1 MCQEEFQ
8 NCSSDCGG
16 SHIFVLQDPTNPKS
30 GCKLKDDSKLMEPNS
45 TTLSDATLCHSKN
58 FSVIHGAHY
67 FSNAFRSPDQSS
79 SSAENCRESCKASGS
94 CTAAFWESS
103 SSSAGSC
110 FLIQGPV
117 ATIVVVNASASKE
130 FQGFLKLIDISTPS
144 SPPSLFIRIGIPV
157 LGIITVMAIL
167 VAGYVYRRRRLQAK
181 KLEAHNDMEAALL
194 GASLEGSKPRRFTW
208 KEMHENTCGFSDQLG
223 RGGFGKVFRG
233 AMADG
238 TPIAVKQ
245 LIDGG
250 QQGNKEFIAEVSILG
265 RTHHLHLVRLIGF
278 CLEGTMHKLLV
289 YEYMENGSLDAWIFS
304 KTHKD
309 KSETDESKEENMRR
323 PALSWERRFDIAL
336 GTAKGLAYLHEECED
351 RVIHMDLK
359 PQNILLGADFFPK
372 ISDFGMSRRVVRG
385 EESAVVT
392 MMRGTPGYLAP
403 EWLTDGAV
411 TEKCDVYSYG
421 ILLLEI
427 VSGRRVRD
435 WRALRRKLDMSR
447 NLREGVMELVDERLT
462 SYGVAVGVGVGKK
475 KMYDEKQ
482 GMRMVEVAMMCLR
495 SDPGSRPSMSRV
507 VHMLEGKVEA
517 IGLHEAPNSEDYQ
530 EMGLLIPS
538 KKMKDGV
545 ELEQEQEQYKH
556 HFSEIQQWPNES
568 WGSGSGTTSTTT
580 MGRTRKSIFSGKT
593 SYKYMEISKS
603 EEYMDSLDP
612 GHTYKMRK
620 Q

>member
-1 MCQEEFQ
+1 M
-8 NCSSDCGG
+8 
-16 SHIFVLQDPTNPKS
+16 LQDPTNPKS
-30 GCKLKDDSKLMEPNS
+30 SCKLKDDSKLMEPNDS
-45 TTLSDATLCHSKN
+45 TLNYSTN

-67 FSNAFRSPDQSS
+67 FSNAFRSPDQGSIS
-79 SSAENCRESCKASGS
+79 PENCRESCKNNCS
-94 CTAAFWESS
+94 CTAAFWQSS
-103 SSSAGSC
+103 SGGSC
-110 FLIQGPV
+110 FLIQGLV
-117 ATIVVVNASASKE
+117 ATIIVVNASASEE

-144 SPPSLFIRIGIPV
+144 SPPSLFIRIGAAV

-167 VAGYVYRRRRLQAK
+167 VAGYLCRRRRLEAK
-181 KLEAHNDMEAALL
+181 KLEDHNGMEAELL
-194 GASLEGSKPRRFTW
+194 GASLQGSKPRRFTW

-245 LIDGG
+245 LNDES

-385 EESAVVT
+385 EESAVMT

-411 TEKCDVYSYG
+411 TVKCDVYSYG
-421 ILLLEI
+421 IVLLEI
-427 VSGRRVRD
+427 VSGRKVKD
-435 WRALRRKLDMSR
+435 WRELRRKVDMSR

-475 KMYDEKQ
+475 KIYDEKQ

-517 IGLHEAPNSEDYQ
+517 IALHEAPNSEDYQ

-545 ELEQEQEQYKH
+545 ELEQEQEQEQEQERYKH
-556 HFSEIQQWPNES
+556 HFSEIQQWPDES
-568 WGSGSGTTSTTT
+568 WGSRSGSGTTSTTT